1 MGDQLVFE
9 LHLDCVARPGA
20 VIALRVVDRD
30 VEVVKAAD
38 GAGNGL
44 AGRERD
50 GDFLRVAAAPAPAG
64 ARTASAGPYEA
75 RLELLGRVAAA
86 DFSQVAGRRM
96 AVLAAARTIE
106 IGLSG
111 FSVAG
116 DYVETRVKAA
126 IGHK

>member
-20 VIALRVVDRD
+20 VIALRIVDRD

-50 GDFLRVAAAPAPAG
+50 GDFLRVAAPAPAG
-64 ARTASAGPYEA
+64 AETASAGPYEA

-106 IGLSG
+106 IGLSS

-126 IGHK
+126 IGH